1 MINHHTLSQRGKKVG
16 QDKELARRGADEN
29 SQTLLVGM
37 RRLLL
42 LLLLL
47 LSGFSRVRLCATP

>member
-37 RRLLL
+37 RLL

-47 LSGFSRVRLCATP
+47 LSGFSHVRLCATP